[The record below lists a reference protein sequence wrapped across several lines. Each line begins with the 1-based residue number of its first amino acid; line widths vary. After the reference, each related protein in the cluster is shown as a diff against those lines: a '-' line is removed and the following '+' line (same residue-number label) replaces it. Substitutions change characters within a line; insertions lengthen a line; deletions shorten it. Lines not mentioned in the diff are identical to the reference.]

1 LEAVRIVCCI
11 LIVYGATEKSGK
23 AKPLESKD
31 ERLEGTIRVRDK
43 LNALTLFLKEKERIF
58 RLSANLR

>member
-1 LEAVRIVCCI
+1 LKAVRIVCCI

-31 ERLEGTIRVRDK
+31 ERLDGAIRVRDK
-43 LNALTLFLKEKERIF
+43 LNVLTLLMKKYSAF
-58 RLSANLR
+58 RLT